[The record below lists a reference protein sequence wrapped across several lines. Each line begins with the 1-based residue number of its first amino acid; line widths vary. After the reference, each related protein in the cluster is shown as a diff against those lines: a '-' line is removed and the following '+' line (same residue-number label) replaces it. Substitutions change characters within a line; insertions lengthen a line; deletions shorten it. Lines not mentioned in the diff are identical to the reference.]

1 MESHSTLEPQPL
13 NNIYMVFLGCCV
25 GLMGGFGAVL
35 FRGLINF
42 IHNLFF
48 SGYISFFYDANTH
61 TPAVTF
67 ALAIIFIPIVGA
79 VLVTFLTENFSPEAK
94 GHGVPEAIYAI
105 YYKHG
110 KIRPIVAVIKA
121 ITSAI
126 SIGTGGSVGRE
137 GPIIQIGSAFGS
149 TLGQL
154 IAMPTR
160 QRVLLIAAGAGA
172 GIAATFNAPIGGLA
186 FAIELML
193 VSVNA
198 ISIGIV
204 TVATVIATFI
214 GYLFFGTA
222 PALDSIDIMYTK
234 NYHDYFMILILLIP
248 FGVMIGIIS
257 AGFIKGLYWF
267 EDLFIA
273 TFKNPYIRHM
283 VGMGIV
289 GCMLYLFMLYVGHYF
304 IEGVGYAT
312 IEDTLHF
319 IIQNPWVLLLLFAAK
334 LLATCLTLGS
344 GASGGIFSPSLFM
357 GATFGGAYG
366 IFLNNLFPQLNV
378 SPIIFIVAG
387 MAGIVGSGTGAIVT
401 AIVMTFEMTRDYADI
416 LPIMITVSLA
426 YATRLK
432 LSRESIYTLKLF
444 RRGYILPKGLET
456 GFVTAKRAG
465 DIMDK
470 NIKIISKEQ
479 VQEWYAKCQTQKDI
493 NYIIVREGDVV
504 QGILNTEID
513 AFIANTSPEFLIDR
527 NFLWVDSKTNWINLL
542 RDIDVI
548 KNPALLVAHSITSNV
563 AENIMGV
570 ITHREIISAT
580 KEHAYLAHV

>member
-1 MESHSTLEPQPL
+1 MESHITQEPQPL
-13 NNIYMVFLGCCV
+13 KNIYIVFLGCCV
-25 GLMGGFGAVL
+25 GLMGGLGAVL

-48 SGYISFFYDANTH
+48 FGHINFIYDASTH
-61 TPAVTF
+61 TPSVAF
-67 ALAIIFIPIVGA
+67 ALAVIFIPMVGA
-79 VLVTFLTENFSPEAK
+79 LLVTFLTENFAPEAK

-110 KIRPIVAVIKA
+110 KIRPIVALVKA
-121 ITSAI
+121 IASAI

-149 TLGQL
+149 MLGQL
-154 IAMPTR
+154 VSMPTR

-222 PALDSIDIMYTK
+222 PALDSISAMYTK

-248 FGVMIGIIS
+248 FGILIGIIS

-267 EDLFIA
+267 EDLFIE
-273 TFKNPYIRHM
+273 TFKNSYIRHM

-289 GCMLYLFMLYVGHYF
+289 GCMLYLFMLFFGHYF

-319 IIQNPWVLLLLFAAK
+319 IIQNPWILLLLFAAK

-344 GASGGIFSPSLFM
+344 GASGGVFSPSLFM

-366 IFLNNLFPQLNV
+366 IFLNALFPQLNV
-378 SPIIFIVAG
+378 NPVIFIVAG
-387 MAGIVGSGTGAIVT
+387 MAGVVGSSTGAIVT
-401 AIVMTFEMTRDYADI
+401 AIVMTFEMTRDYANI
-416 LPIMITVSLA
+416 LPGGFRNEVQFPFVHMI
-426 YATRLK
+426 
-432 LSRESIYTLKLF
+432 
-444 RRGYILPKGLET
+444 
-456 GFVTAKRAG
+456 
-465 DIMDK
+465 
-470 NIKIISKEQ
+470 
-479 VQEWYAKCQTQKDI
+479 C
-493 NYIIVREGDVV
+493 
-504 QGILNTEID
+504 
-513 AFIANTSPEFLIDR
+513 
-527 NFLWVDSKTNWINLL
+527 
-542 RDIDVI
+542 
-548 KNPALLVAHSITSNV
+548 
-563 AENIMGV
+563 
-570 ITHREIISAT
+570 
-580 KEHAYLAHV
+580 